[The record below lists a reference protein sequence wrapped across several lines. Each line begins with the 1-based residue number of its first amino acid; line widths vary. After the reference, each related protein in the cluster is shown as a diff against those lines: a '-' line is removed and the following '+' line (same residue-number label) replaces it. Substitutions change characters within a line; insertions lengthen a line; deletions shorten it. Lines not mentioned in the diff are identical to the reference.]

1 MLEIPAQLWQRTKS
15 SYIWRS
21 FFRHGYPDSRKNQS
35 LAVFTNVFLHLHPV
49 KVRRHALA
57 IPYTWCMG
65 GLSFFLFLVLTLTG
79 TLLMFYYRPTTEW
92 AYSDIKDLETVVLFG
107 QLLRNMHRWAAHGMV
122 ITVFLHMIRVFYTG
136 SYKPPRELHWVIGTL
151 LLFFTILPS
160 YTGHLLP
167 FVRQDS
173 VVRVDKRVEDT
184 AMVWPHLLVIEFIAA
199 MLWTIGLFVI
209 SAAFN
214 APLQDHSTPDC
225 TPNPSK
231 APWYLLNLQELL
243 LHMDKG
249 LAGVVVPTIWLVFM
263 AAIPYI
269 DRSREGVGIWFT
281 SRNGLRITIF
291 AAFYATLLTFSL
303 IL

>member
-1 MLEIPAQLWQRTKS
+1 MTTPRGPQPFAGQEKRLRL
-15 SYIWRS
+15 
-21 FFRHGYPDSRKNQS
+21 
-35 LAVFTNVFLHLHPV
+35 LA
-49 KVRRHALA
+49 
-57 IPYTWCMG
+57 
-65 GLSFFLFLVLTLTG
+65 
-79 TLLMFYYRPTTEW
+79 
-92 AYSDIKDLETVVLFG
+92 
-107 QLLRNMHRWAAHGMV
+107 
-122 ITVFLHMIRVFYTG
+122 
-136 SYKPPRELHWVIGTL
+136 
-151 LLFFTILPS
+151 
-160 YTGHLLP
+160 

-199 MLWTIGLFVI
+199 MLWFIGLFVI

-249 LAGVVVPTIWLVFM
+249 LAGVIVPTVWIVFM
-263 AAIPYI
+263 MAIPYI

-281 SRNGLRITIF
+281 SPRGLRVTYF
-291 AAFYATLLTFSL
+291 AAIYATLITFSL
-303 IL
+303 IVLDKILKDHGYIEFASANLPGGKQLFPDYIIPITTMIVLSVLLVVLVKVIFKGNTRDWMTAVWTGFVCVFLVLTIVGTSMRGPGMDMYPPWALPSTHQCFAP

>member
-1 MLEIPAQLWQRTKS
+1 MTTPRGPQPFPGQEKRLRL
-15 SYIWRS
+15 
-21 FFRHGYPDSRKNQS
+21 
-35 LAVFTNVFLHLHPV
+35 LA
-49 KVRRHALA
+49 
-57 IPYTWCMG
+57 
-65 GLSFFLFLVLTLTG
+65 
-79 TLLMFYYRPTTEW
+79 
-92 AYSDIKDLETVVLFG
+92 
-107 QLLRNMHRWAAHGMV
+107 
-122 ITVFLHMIRVFYTG
+122 
-136 SYKPPRELHWVIGTL
+136 
-151 LLFFTILPS
+151 
-160 YTGHLLP
+160 

-199 MLWTIGLFVI
+199 MLWFIGLFVI

-249 LAGVVVPTIWLVFM
+249 LAGVIVPTIWIVFM
-263 AAIPYI
+263 MAIPYI

-281 SRNGLRITIF
+281 APRGLRVTYF
-291 AAFYATLLTFSL
+291 AAAYATVLTFSL
-303 IL
+303 IVLDKLLKDHGYIEFASQNLPGGKILGRIKRRQLLRLGFLTGTLLALGELTALLYPFFKPNKIVGLGAKVPVGSKDAVMAQFQAAQDAPILNTAGKFFLLHPEG

>member
-1 MLEIPAQLWQRTKS
+1 MTTPRGPQPFSGQEKRLRL
-15 SYIWRS
+15 
-21 FFRHGYPDSRKNQS
+21 
-35 LAVFTNVFLHLHPV
+35 LA
-49 KVRRHALA
+49 
-57 IPYTWCMG
+57 
-65 GLSFFLFLVLTLTG
+65 
-79 TLLMFYYRPTTEW
+79 
-92 AYSDIKDLETVVLFG
+92 
-107 QLLRNMHRWAAHGMV
+107 
-122 ITVFLHMIRVFYTG
+122 
-136 SYKPPRELHWVIGTL
+136 
-151 LLFFTILPS
+151 
-160 YTGHLLP
+160 

-199 MLWTIGLFVI
+199 MLWFIGLFII

-249 LAGVVVPTIWLVFM
+249 LAGVVVPTIWIVFM
-263 AAIPYI
+263 MAIPYI

-281 SRNGLRITIF
+281 SPRGLRVTYF
-291 AAFYATLLTFSL
+291 SAVYATVLTFSL
-303 IL
+303 IVLDKLLKDHGYIEFASANLPGGKQLFPDYIIPITTMTVLSILLVVLVKVIFKGNTRDWMTAVWTGFVCVFLVLTIVGTSMRGPGMDMYAPWALPSTHQCFAP

>member
-1 MLEIPAQLWQRTKS
+1 MTTPRGPQPFPGQEKRLRL
-15 SYIWRS
+15 
-21 FFRHGYPDSRKNQS
+21 
-35 LAVFTNVFLHLHPV
+35 LA
-49 KVRRHALA
+49 
-57 IPYTWCMG
+57 
-65 GLSFFLFLVLTLTG
+65 
-79 TLLMFYYRPTTEW
+79 
-92 AYSDIKDLETVVLFG
+92 
-107 QLLRNMHRWAAHGMV
+107 
-122 ITVFLHMIRVFYTG
+122 
-136 SYKPPRELHWVIGTL
+136 
-151 LLFFTILPS
+151 
-160 YTGHLLP
+160 

-199 MLWTIGLFVI
+199 MLWFIGLFII

-249 LAGVVVPTIWLVFM
+249 LAGVIVPTIWIVFM
-263 AAIPYI
+263 MAIPYI

-281 SRNGLRITIF
+281 SPRGLRVTYF
-291 AAFYATLLTFSL
+291 SAVYATLITFSL
-303 IL
+303 IVLDKLLKDHGYIQFASDNLPGGKQLFPDYIIPITTMTVLSVLLVVLVKVLFKGNTRDWMTAVWTGFVCVFLVLTVVGTSMRGPGMDMYAPWALPSTHQCFAPQ

>member
-1 MLEIPAQLWQRTKS
+1 MGVPRGPQPFPGQEKRLRL
-15 SYIWRS
+15 
-21 FFRHGYPDSRKNQS
+21 
-35 LAVFTNVFLHLHPV
+35 LA
-49 KVRRHALA
+49 
-57 IPYTWCMG
+57 
-65 GLSFFLFLVLTLTG
+65 
-79 TLLMFYYRPTTEW
+79 
-92 AYSDIKDLETVVLFG
+92 
-107 QLLRNMHRWAAHGMV
+107 
-122 ITVFLHMIRVFYTG
+122 
-136 SYKPPRELHWVIGTL
+136 
-151 LLFFTILPS
+151 
-160 YTGHLLP
+160 

-249 LAGVVVPTIWLVFM
+249 LAGVVVPTLWLVFM
-263 AAIPYI
+263 AFIPYI
-269 DRSREGVGIWFT
+269 DRSREGVGIYFT
-281 SRNGLRITIF
+281 SKNGLRITIF
-291 AAFYATLLTFSL
+291 AAAYATVLTFTL
-303 IL
+303 IVLDKVLKVVSYIAVVSVHFPGGKQLFPNYLIPIATMLGLSFLLVVIVKRLYGAGTREWMIAIFTGIGGVSCALTILVTP

>member
-1 MLEIPAQLWQRTKS
+1 MTAPRGPQPFAGQEKRLRL
-15 SYIWRS
+15 
-21 FFRHGYPDSRKNQS
+21 
-35 LAVFTNVFLHLHPV
+35 LA
-49 KVRRHALA
+49 
-57 IPYTWCMG
+57 
-65 GLSFFLFLVLTLTG
+65 
-79 TLLMFYYRPTTEW
+79 
-92 AYSDIKDLETVVLFG
+92 
-107 QLLRNMHRWAAHGMV
+107 
-122 ITVFLHMIRVFYTG
+122 
-136 SYKPPRELHWVIGTL
+136 
-151 LLFFTILPS
+151 
-160 YTGHLLP
+160 

-199 MLWTIGLFVI
+199 MLWFIGLFII

-249 LAGVVVPTIWLVFM
+249 LAGVVVPTIWIVFM
-263 AAIPYI
+263 MAIPYI

-281 SRNGLRITIF
+281 SPRGLRVTYF
-291 AAFYATLLTFSL
+291 AAVYATLVTFSL
-303 IL
+303 IVLDKLLKDHGYIEFASANLPGGKQLFPDYIIPITTMTVLSVLLVVLVKVIFKGNTRDWMTAVWTGFVCVFLVLTIVGTSMRGPGMDMYAPWALPSTHQCFAP

>member
-1 MLEIPAQLWQRTKS
+1 MTTPRGPQPFAGQEKRLRL
-15 SYIWRS
+15 
-21 FFRHGYPDSRKNQS
+21 
-35 LAVFTNVFLHLHPV
+35 LA
-49 KVRRHALA
+49 
-57 IPYTWCMG
+57 
-65 GLSFFLFLVLTLTG
+65 
-79 TLLMFYYRPTTEW
+79 
-92 AYSDIKDLETVVLFG
+92 
-107 QLLRNMHRWAAHGMV
+107 
-122 ITVFLHMIRVFYTG
+122 
-136 SYKPPRELHWVIGTL
+136 
-151 LLFFTILPS
+151 
-160 YTGHLLP
+160 

-199 MLWTIGLFVI
+199 MLWFIGLFII

-249 LAGVVVPTIWLVFM
+249 LAGVVVPTIWIVFM
-263 AAIPYI
+263 MAIPYI

-281 SRNGLRITIF
+281 SPRGLRVTYFSAI
-291 AAFYATLLTFSL
+291 YATVLTFSL
-303 IL
+303 IVLDKILKDNGYVEFASANLPGGKQLFPDYIIPITTMIVLSVLLVVLVKVIFKGNTRDWMTAVWTGFVCVFLVLTLVGTSMRGPGMNMYPPWALPSTHQCFAP